1 LLAWQ
6 NVLRAC
12 LPALLCANLVCAP
25 VQAQDAGALRKRHAE
40 LRAQLANNPFGRP
53 LHVESS
59 VSGGAHKGEVYA
71 VIEHP
76 FKLVAHALAR
86 PEHWC
91 EILKLQVNVKRCSA
105 SEGALT
111 AMVTRKPRDPVNEA
125 YRLDFR
131 FDRAA
136 AGADYLRVVISADE
150 GPLGTRDYQ
159 LELEAA
165 PLDSGRTFIHMSYTY
180 TLGFMARRGMDAYLA
195 GAGRDKR
202 GFSVDGGE
210 RGVVERGAMR
220 YYLAIEAFLDSLAA
234 PPAERLEKRLRS
246 WYAAISRY
254 PQLQEQVGPDEYV
267 AMKLREAS

>member
-1 LLAWQ
+1 M
-6 NVLRAC
+6 LRAC
-12 LPALLCANLVCAP
+12 LLAPLCATLVCAAAE
-25 VQAQDAGALRKRHAE
+25 AQDAGALRKRHAE
-40 LRAQLANNPFGRP
+40 LRVQLANNPFGRP

-59 VSGGAHKGEVYA
+59 VSGGTHKGEVHA

-76 FKLVAHALAR
+76 FRVVAQALAR

-91 EILKLQVNVKRCSA
+91 EILKLHVNVKRCSA
-105 SEGALT
+105 SDGALA
-111 AMVTRKPRDPVNEA
+111 AMVTRKPRDPVNDA
-125 YRLDFR
+125 YRIDFR

-136 AGADYLRVVISADE
+136 AGADYLRVVVGADD

-159 LELEAA
+159 LGLEAA
-165 PLDSGRTFIHMSYTY
+165 PLDPGRTFIHMSYTY
-180 TLGFMARRGMDAYLA
+180 NLGFMARRGMDAYLA

-234 PPAERLEKRLRS
+234 PPAERLEKRLRG

-254 PQLQEQVGPDEYV
+254 PQLQEKVGPDEYV
-267 AMKLREAS
+267 EMKLREAS